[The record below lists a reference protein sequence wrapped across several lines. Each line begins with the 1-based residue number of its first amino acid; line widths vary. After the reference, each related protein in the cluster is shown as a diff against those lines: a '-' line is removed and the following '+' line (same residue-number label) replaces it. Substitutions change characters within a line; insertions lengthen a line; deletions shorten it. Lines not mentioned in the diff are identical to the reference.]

1 MRRRFLGILHS
12 LAQEPETTKAAFQ
25 TWLDEQI
32 KAGELQVQDPN
43 PPKSQPQAPQAK
55 VTTSDEKS
63 LVAAAVATPAPAPV
77 EDRLDLNQSELNL
90 PDFLQ

>member
-1 MRRRFLGILHS
+1 
-12 LAQEPETTKAAFQ
+12 
-25 TWLDEQI
+25 
-32 KAGELQVQDPN
+32 
-43 PPKSQPQAPQAK
+43 
-55 VTTSDEKS
+55 